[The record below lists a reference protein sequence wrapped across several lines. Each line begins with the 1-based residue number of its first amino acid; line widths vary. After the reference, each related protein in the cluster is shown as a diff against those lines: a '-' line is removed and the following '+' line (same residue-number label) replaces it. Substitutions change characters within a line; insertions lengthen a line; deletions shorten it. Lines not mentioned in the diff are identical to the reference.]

1 MHKYIIL
8 VINGWFCIRFLI
20 DSMLVV
26 EGLICADNNGFQ
38 ISIIYKCCSFITKR
52 MQENETIMVTYNHT
66 QQHEL
71 LHKPR
76 SLQQII
82 PQRNSERSVYRVV
95 PPYNLYKYRQ
105 ADVPVNSWKLSN
117 NQLDKTQYYTTHPNN
132 LKTIKRYCSIYTVQ
146 FYLYF
151 TV

>member
-1 MHKYIIL
+1 MTKKVHNRRKSMHKYIIL

-52 MQENETIMVTYNHT
+52 MQENGTIMVTYNHI

-76 SLQQII
+76 SLQHII

-95 PPYNLYKYRQ
+95 PPFITDTYN
-105 ADVPVNSWKLSN
+105 
-117 NQLDKTQYYTTHPNN
+117 
-132 LKTIKRYCSIYTVQ
+132 TVQ
-146 FYLYF
+146 LQ
-151 TV
+151 TSRCS

>member
-1 MHKYIIL
+1 MTKKVHNRRKSVHKYIIL

-76 SLQQII
+76 SLQHII

-95 PPYNLYKYRQ
+95 PPFITDTYN
-105 ADVPVNSWKLSN
+105 
-117 NQLDKTQYYTTHPNN
+117 
-132 LKTIKRYCSIYTVQ
+132 TVQ
-146 FYLYF
+146 LQ
-151 TV
+151 TSRCS